1 MAAKV
6 TGVLELNNAPFLSA
20 LEASK
25 SASKAFTSSVV
36 AGAAIAASAMIVASA
51 GVLAVAM
58 AFKSLGSFLIDGITG
73 AVAFGNATYQAA
85 QKFKGIS
92 TGENFLWLKALEKS
106 GMSADEALS
115 AMKQMSDQGMKLTE
129 IFSSPEDAAKAIKE
143 AKGDYG
149 DIATAIDKSAG
160 TMAVMVHN
168 FTAFKDRLQGFF
180 IGFVSQVAGPMN
192 DLIEIL
198 KNSFSS
204 TEFGVSL
211 GKKVSDLINI
221 LRGGA
226 SEGNFGE
233 VVGALIKIALI
244 DGAQK
249 LNEIIKSISA
259 YFKESFKGFGGILQA
274 FGTLLKSVLEYGA
287 TYISSKLQEA
297 FEAGYKAQAAGI
309 VGSTERKN
317 VNMAEEQITK
327 NLGDLESATKA
338 YVAAKKSGNAD
349 DIEMAQITLDQKK
362 ANMTLLQADISFNK
376 GNFSAL
382 TADQMTIARFRSENF
397 KTQKFFGAE
406 AYEKTNEE
414 NERPALKARYMDSA
428 MSSAR
433 LDPAIYQSQSLMDQA
448 EKIASAKFDEA
459 FPESQAVRGNSL
471 FGDQIEAIK
480 NAPKYSVANASMEKA
495 KAEFSAAQTNSG
507 AGITALAGGME
518 GFIDG
523 LESSR
528 IAAQAIVDK
537 ARKAGVATAGEPVRP
552 PQVNNILTA
561 TPLERITTSL
571 GKIGGGGGSMYVGMD
586 IQAQN
591 AAQTARNTRAA
602 ADDLAVIRDK
612 LTTAPAGVG
621 ERLMKE

>member
-6 TGVLELNNAPFLSA
+6 TGVLELNNAQFLAA

-25 SASKAFTSSVV
+25 SASKAFTASVV
-36 AGAAIAASAMIVASA
+36 AGAAIAASAMIVASG
-51 GVLAVAM
+51 GVLAVGM
-58 AFKSLGSFLIDGITG
+58 AVKNLSSFISNGIAG
-73 AVAFGNATYQAA
+73 AVAFGNSAYQAA

-106 GMSADEALS
+106 GMSADEALG

-143 AKGDYG
+143 AKADYG
-149 DIATAIDKSAG
+149 GIASAIDKSAG
-160 TMAVMVHN
+160 TMAVMVSN

-180 IGFVSQVAGPMN
+180 IGFVSQVATPMN
-192 DLIEIL
+192 DLLVLL
-198 KNSFSS
+198 KNSFST

-211 GKKVSDLINI
+211 GKKVGDLINI
-221 LRGGA
+221 LKGGA

-233 VVGALIKIALI
+233 VVGALIKIGLI
-244 DGAQK
+244 EGAQK

-259 YFKESFKGFGGILQA
+259 YFSESFKGFGGILQA
-274 FGTLLKSVLEYGA
+274 FASILKSVFEYGA

-297 FEAGYKAQAAGI
+297 FEAGYKSKAAGI
-309 VGSTERKN
+309 MGTTESKNITAIRKELDFFTG
-317 VNMAEEQITK
+317 AIEKETK
-327 NLGDLESATKA
+327 L
-338 YVAAKKSGNAD
+338 YVAAKKSGDVKGA
-349 DIEMAQITLDQKK
+349 ESAGSTLEDYRDRVNLFQK
-362 ANMTLLQADISFNK
+362 DISFNE
-376 GNFSAL
+376 GNFGAL
-382 TADQMTIARFRSENF
+382 SEDDMAIARYRSQQTATSLRYQNSRDYINNDDYTEAGSGFESYRRELGHIIENA
-397 KTQKFFGAE
+397 KT
-406 AYEKTNEE
+406 
-414 NERPALKARYMDSA
+414 S
-428 MSSAR
+428 
-433 LDPAIYQSQSLMDQA
+433 
-448 EKIASAKFDEA
+448 
-459 FPESQAVRGNSL
+459 
-471 FGDQIEAIK
+471 
-480 NAPKYSVANASMEKA
+480 KYAGANASMDRA
-495 KAEFSAAQTNSG
+495 KAEFAAAQNNSG
-507 AGITALAGGME
+507 AGITAIAGGME
-518 GFIDG
+518 GFING
-523 LESSR
+523 LQETKL
-528 IAAQAIVDK
+528 ANQMIVDK

-591 AAQTARNTRAA
+591 AAQTARNTKAA

>member
-6 TGVLELNNAPFLSA
+6 TGVLELNNAPFLAA

-25 SASKAFTSSVV
+25 SASKAFTTSVV

-58 AFKSLGSFLIDGITG
+58 AFKSLGSFLSDGIAG
-73 AVAFGNATYQAA
+73 AVAFGNSAYQAA

-106 GMSADEALS
+106 GMSADEALG

-129 IFSSPEDAAKAIKE
+129 IFSSPADAAEAIKAAKA
-143 AKGDYG
+143 DYG
-149 DIATAIDKSAG
+149 DIASAIDKSAG
-160 TMAVMVHN
+160 TMAVMVNN

-180 IGFVSQVAGPMN
+180 IGFVSQVATPMN
-192 DLIEIL
+192 DLLVLL
-198 KNSFSS
+198 KNSFST

-211 GKKVSDLINI
+211 GKKVNDLINI
-221 LRGGA
+221 LKGGA

-244 DGAQK
+244 DGAKK

-259 YFKESFKGFGGILQA
+259 YFSESFKGFGGILQA
-274 FGTLLKSVLEYGA
+274 FGSILKSVFEYGA

-297 FEAGYKAQAAGI
+297 FEAGYKAQAAGV

-349 DIEMAQITLDQKK
+349 DIEMAQITLDRQK

-397 KTQKFFGAE
+397 KVQKNFGAE
-406 AYEKTNEE
+406 AYAKTNEDF
-414 NERPALKARYMDSA
+414 ERPAIKQRFMESQMTMARFNNKSNSQAFMDE
-428 MSSAR
+428 
-433 LDPAIYQSQSLMDQA
+433 A
-448 EKIASAKFDEA
+448 EKTASAKFDLE
-459 FPESQAVRGNSL
+459 FPESDSVRNNSM
-471 FGDQIEAIK
+471 FGDNIEAIK
-480 NAPKYSVANASMEKA
+480 NTSKYAGANASMAQA
-495 KAEFSAAQTNSG
+495 KAEFAAAQANSG
-507 AGITALAGGME
+507 AGITGIAGGME
-518 GFIDG
+518 GFISG
-523 LESSR
+523 LEETR
-528 IAAQAIVDK
+528 TAAQSIVDK
-537 ARKAGVATAGEPVRP
+537 ARKAGAATAGEPVRP

-591 AAQTARNTRAA
+591 AAQTARNTKAA

-612 LTTAPAGVG
+612 LTTAPAVGG

>member
-6 TGVLELNNAPFLSA
+6 TGVLELNNAPFLAA

-25 SASKAFTSSVV
+25 SASKAFTTSVV

-58 AFKSLGSFLIDGITG
+58 AFKSLGSFLSDGIAG
-73 AVAFGNATYQAA
+73 AVAFGNSAYQAA

-106 GMSADEALS
+106 GMSADEALG

-129 IFSSPEDAAKAIKE
+129 IFSSPADAAEAIKAAKA
-143 AKGDYG
+143 DYG
-149 DIATAIDKSAG
+149 DIASAIDKSAG
-160 TMAVMVHN
+160 TMAVMVNN

-180 IGFVSQVAGPMN
+180 IGFVSQVATPMN
-192 DLIEIL
+192 DLLVLL
-198 KNSFSS
+198 KNNFST

-221 LRGGA
+221 LKGGA

-244 DGAQK
+244 EGAQK

-259 YFKESFKGFGGILQA
+259 YFSESFKGFGGILQA
-274 FGTLLKSVLEYGA
+274 FGSILKSVFEYGA

-297 FEAGYKAQAAGI
+297 FESGYKGKASGIMGTTESKNITAAQKEI
-309 VGSTERKN
+309 DENVRSMERY
-317 VNMAEEQITK
+317 TK
-327 NLGDLESATKA
+327 L
-338 YVAAKKSGNAD
+338 YVAAKKSGDVEGA
-349 DIEMAQITLDQKK
+349 ESAGSTLEDLRGRNNLFQK
-362 ANMTLLQADISFNK
+362 DISFNQ
-376 GNFSAL
+376 GNFGAL
-382 TADQMTIARFRSENF
+382 SEDDMAIARDRSQRTTNALRYVNAREYQNNDASTESGSGFESFRNQFGQVIENA
-397 KTQKFFGAE
+397 KT
-406 AYEKTNEE
+406 
-414 NERPALKARYMDSA
+414 S
-428 MSSAR
+428 
-433 LDPAIYQSQSLMDQA
+433 
-448 EKIASAKFDEA
+448 
-459 FPESQAVRGNSL
+459 
-471 FGDQIEAIK
+471 
-480 NAPKYSVANASMEKA
+480 KYAGANASMDQA
-495 KAEFSAAQTNSG
+495 KAEFAAAQANSG
-507 AGITALAGGME
+507 AGITAIAGGME
-518 GFIDG
+518 AFIGG
-523 LESSR
+523 LQESR

-537 ARKAGVATAGEPVRP
+537 ARKAGEAVAGEPVRP

-602 ADDLAVIRDK
+602 ADDLAVIREK

>member
-6 TGVLELNNAPFLSA
+6 TGVLELNNAPFLAA

-25 SASKAFTSSVV
+25 SASKAFTTSVV

-58 AFKSLGSFLIDGITG
+58 AFKSLGSFLSDGIAG
-73 AVAFGNATYQAA
+73 AVAFGNSAYQAA

-106 GMSADEALS
+106 GMSADEALG

-129 IFSSPEDAAKAIKE
+129 IFSSPADAAEAIKAAKA
-143 AKGDYG
+143 DYG
-149 DIATAIDKSAG
+149 DIASAIDKSAG
-160 TMAVMVHN
+160 TMAVMVNN

-180 IGFVSQVAGPMN
+180 IGFVSQVATPMN
-192 DLIEIL
+192 DLLVLL
-198 KNSFSS
+198 KNSFST

-211 GKKVSDLINI
+211 GKKVGDLINI
-221 LRGGA
+221 LKGGA

-244 DGAQK
+244 DGAKK

-259 YFKESFKGFGGILQA
+259 YFNESFKGFGGILQA
-274 FGTLLKSVLEYGA
+274 FGSILKSVFEYGA

-297 FEAGYKAQAAGI
+297 FESGYKSKASGIMGTTESKNITAAQKEI
-309 VGSTERKN
+309 DEN
-317 VNMAEEQITK
+317 VRSMEKYTK
-327 NLGDLESATKA
+327 L
-338 YVAAKKSGNAD
+338 YVAAKKSGDVEGA
-349 DIEMAQITLDQKK
+349 ESAGSTLEDLRGRNNLFQK
-362 ANMTLLQADISFNK
+362 DISFNQ
-376 GNFSAL
+376 GNFGAL
-382 TADQMTIARFRSENF
+382 SEDDMAIARDRSQRTTNALRYVNAREYQNNDASTESGSGFESFRNQFGRVIENA
-397 KTQKFFGAE
+397 KT
-406 AYEKTNEE
+406 
-414 NERPALKARYMDSA
+414 S
-428 MSSAR
+428 
-433 LDPAIYQSQSLMDQA
+433 
-448 EKIASAKFDEA
+448 
-459 FPESQAVRGNSL
+459 
-471 FGDQIEAIK
+471 
-480 NAPKYSVANASMEKA
+480 KYAGANASMDQA
-495 KAEFSAAQTNSG
+495 KAEFAAAQANSG
-507 AGITALAGGME
+507 AGITGIAGGME
-518 GFIDG
+518 GFING
-523 LESSR
+523 LQESR
-528 IAAQAIVDK
+528 IAAQSIVDK
-537 ARKAGVATAGEPVRP
+537 ARKAGAATAGEPVRP

-591 AAQTARNTRAA
+591 AAQTARNTKAA

-612 LTTAPAGVG
+612 LTTAPAVGG

>member
-6 TGVLELNNAPFLSA
+6 TGVLELNNAPFLAA

-25 SASKAFTSSVV
+25 SASKAFTTSVV
-36 AGAAIAASAMIVASA
+36 AGAAIAASAMIVASG

-58 AFKSLGSFLIDGITG
+58 AFKSLGSFLSDGIAG
-73 AVAFGNATYQAA
+73 AVAFGNSAYQAA

-106 GMSADEALS
+106 GMSADEALG

-129 IFSSPEDAAKAIKE
+129 IWSSPEEAARAIKE
-143 AKGDYG
+143 AKADYG
-149 DIATAIDKSAG
+149 SIADAINAGAG
-160 TMAVMVHN
+160 TMAVMTSN
-168 FTAFKDRLQGFF
+168 FSAFKDRLNGFF
-180 IGFVSQVAGPMN
+180 IGFVSQVATPMN
-192 DLIEIL
+192 DLLVLL
-198 KNSFSS
+198 KNSFST

-221 LRGGA
+221 LKGGA

-244 DGAQK
+244 DGAKK
-249 LNEIIKSISA
+249 LNEVIKSISA
-259 YFKESFKGFGGILQA
+259 YFNESFKGFGGILQA
-274 FGTLLKSVLEYGA
+274 FGSILRSVFEYGA

-317 VNMAEEQITK
+317 INSAEEQITK
-327 NLGDLESATKA
+327 NMGDLESATKA

-349 DIEMAQITLDQKK
+349 DIEMAQIALDRQK
-362 ANMTLLQADISFNK
+362 ANMTMLQADVSFNK

-397 KTQKFFGAE
+397 KTQKFVGSE
-406 AYEKTNEE
+406 AYEKTNEDF
-414 NERPALKARYMDSA
+414 ERPAIKQRFMESQMTMARFDNKSNSQAFMDE
-428 MSSAR
+428 
-433 LDPAIYQSQSLMDQA
+433 A
-448 EKIASAKFDEA
+448 EKTASAKFDAEYPEA
-459 FPESQAVRGNSL
+459 NAVRGNSM

-480 NAPKYSVANASMEKA
+480 NTSKYAEANASMAKA
-495 KAEFSAAQTNSG
+495 GAEFSAAQANSG
-507 AGITALAGGME
+507 KGISGIAGGME
-518 GFIDG
+518 GFISG
-523 LESSR
+523 LEESR
-528 IAAQAIVDK
+528 STAQAIVDK
-537 ARKAGVATAGEPVRP
+537 ARKAGVATANEPVRP

-602 ADDLAVIRDK
+602 ADDLAVIREK
-612 LTTAPAGVG
+612 LTTAPAPGG
-621 ERLMKE
+621 ERLMKD

>member
-6 TGVLELNNAPFLSA
+6 TGVLELNNAPFLAA

-25 SASKAFTSSVV
+25 SASKAFTTSVV
-36 AGAAIAASAMIVASA
+36 AGAAIAASAMIVASG

-58 AFKSLGSFLIDGITG
+58 AVKSLSSFITNGIAG
-73 AVAFGNATYQAA
+73 AVAFGNSAYQAA

-106 GMSADEALS
+106 GMSADEALG

-129 IFSSPEDAAKAIKE
+129 IFSSPADAAAAIKE
-143 AKGDYG
+143 AKDDYG
-149 DIATAIDKSAG
+149 DIASAIDKTAG
-160 TMAVMVHN
+160 TMAVMVNN

-180 IGFVSQVAGPMN
+180 IGFVSQVATPMN
-192 DLIEIL
+192 DLLVLL
-198 KNSFSS
+198 KNSFST

-211 GKKVSDLINI
+211 GKKVGDLINI
-221 LRGGA
+221 LKGGA

-244 DGAQK
+244 DGAKK
-249 LNEIIKSISA
+249 LNEVIKSISA
-259 YFKESFKGFGGILQA
+259 YFNESFKGFGGILQA
-274 FGTLLKSVLEYGA
+274 FGSILRSVFEYGA

-297 FEAGYKAQAAGI
+297 FEAGYKAQAAGV

-349 DIEMAQITLDQKK
+349 DIEMAQITLDRQK

-397 KTQKFFGAE
+397 KEQKFVGSE
-406 AYEKTNEE
+406 AYAKTDEYF
-414 NERPALKARYMDSA
+414 ERPATKQRFVESA
-428 MSSAR
+428 MTGAR
-433 LDPAIYQSQSLMDQA
+433 FDPKINSQALMDEV
-448 EKIASAKFDEA
+448 EKTASAKFDAE
-459 FPESQAVRGNSL
+459 FPESDAVRGNSM

-480 NAPKYSVANASMEKA
+480 NTSKYAGANASMAQA
-495 KAEFSAAQTNSG
+495 KAEFAAAQANSG
-507 AGITALAGGME
+507 KGITGIAGGME
-518 GFIDG
+518 GFISG
-523 LESSR
+523 LEESR
-528 IAAQAIVDK
+528 TAAQSIVDK
-537 ARKAGVATAGEPVRP
+537 ARKAGAATAGEPVRP

-602 ADDLAVIRDK
+602 ADDLAVIREK

>member
-58 AFKSLGSFLIDGITG
+58 AFKSLGSFLSDGIAG
-73 AVAFGNATYQAA
+73 AVAFGNSAYQAA
-85 QKFKGIS
+85 QKFKGIR

-106 GMSADEALS
+106 GMSADEALA

-129 IFSSPEDAAKAIKE
+129 IWSSPEEAAHAIKE
-143 AKGDYG
+143 AKADYG
-149 DIATAIDKSAG
+149 SIAAAINAGAG
-160 TMAVMVHN
+160 TMAVMTHN
-168 FTAFKDRLQGFF
+168 FSAFKDRLNGFF
-180 IGFVSQVAGPMN
+180 IGFVSQIAVPMN
-192 DLIEIL
+192 DLMETL
-198 KNSFSS
+198 KNSFST
-204 TEFGVSL
+204 TEFGTAL
-211 GKKVSDLINI
+211 GKKVADLINI
-221 LRGGA
+221 LKGGA

-244 DGAQK
+244 EGAQK
-249 LNEIIKSISA
+249 LNEILKSISA

-274 FGTLLKSVLEYGA
+274 FGTLLKSVFEYGA

-317 VNMAEEQITK
+317 INMAEEQITK

-349 DIEMAQITLDQKK
+349 DIEMAQITLDRQK

-397 KTQKFFGAE
+397 KTQKFVGSE
-406 AYEKTNEE
+406 AYEKTKEE
-414 NERPALKARYMDSA
+414 FERPAIKQRFVESA
-428 MSSAR
+428 MTEAR
-433 LDPAIYQSQSLMDQA
+433 FDPKINTQALMD
-448 EKIASAKFDEA
+448 EVGKTASAKFDAE
-459 FPESQAVRGNSL
+459 FPEAEAVRDNSL

-480 NAPKYSVANASMEKA
+480 NTSKYSVANASLA
-495 KAEFSAAQTNSG
+495 QSKAEFAAAQNNSG

-518 GFIDG
+518 AFIGG
-523 LESSR
+523 LQETKL
-528 IAAQAIVDK
+528 ANQAIVDK
-537 ARKAGVATAGEPVRP
+537 ARKAGMAVAGEPVRP
-552 PQVNNILTA
+552 PQINNILTA

>member
-6 TGVLELNNAPFLSA
+6 TGVLELNNAPFLAA

-25 SASKAFTSSVV
+25 SASKAFTTSVV

-51 GVLAVAM
+51 GGLAVAM
-58 AFKSLGSFLIDGITG
+58 AFKSLGSFLSDGIAG
-73 AVAFGNATYQAA
+73 AVAFGNSAYQAA

-106 GMSADEALS
+106 GMSADEALG

-129 IFSSPEDAAKAIKE
+129 IFSSPADAAEAINAAKA
-143 AKGDYG
+143 DYG
-149 DIATAIDKSAG
+149 DIASAIDKSAG
-160 TMAVMVHN
+160 TMAVMVNN

-180 IGFVSQVAGPMN
+180 IGFVSQVATPMN
-192 DLIEIL
+192 DLLVLL
-198 KNSFSS
+198 KNSFST

-221 LRGGA
+221 LKGGA

-233 VVGALIKIALI
+233 VVGAMIKIALI
-244 DGAQK
+244 EGAQK

-259 YFKESFKGFGGILQA
+259 YFSESFKGFGGILQA
-274 FGTLLKSVLEYGA
+274 FGSILRSVFEYGA

-317 VNMAEEQITK
+317 INMAEEQITK

-349 DIEMAQITLDQKK
+349 DIEMAQITLDRQK
-362 ANMTLLQADISFNK
+362 ANMTMLQADISFNK

-397 KTQKFFGAE
+397 KEQKFVGSE
-406 AYEKTNEE
+406 AYAKTNEDF
-414 NERPALKARYMDSA
+414 ERPAIKQRFIEDQMTMARFN
-428 MSSAR
+428 
-433 LDPAIYQSQSLMDQA
+433 PKINSQALMDEA
-448 EKIASAKFDEA
+448 EKTASAKFDLE
-459 FPESQAVRGNSL
+459 FPEADSVRNNSR
-471 FGDQIEAIK
+471 FGDAIEAIK
-480 NAPKYSVANASMEKA
+480 NTSKYAGANASMAQA
-495 KAEFSAAQTNSG
+495 KAEFAAAQANSG
-507 AGITALAGGME
+507 KGITGIAGGME
-518 GFIDG
+518 GFISG
-523 LESSR
+523 LEETR
-528 IAAQAIVDK
+528 TAAQSIVDK
-537 ARKAGVATAGEPVRP
+537 ARKAGAATAGEPVRP

-602 ADDLAVIRDK
+602 ADDLAVIREK